1 MAGDGCRWGDPARV
15 TVWQAGPMLEGLL
28 AEGVV
33 TGAAFILLLVGMVGV
48 VLPVLPG
55 SLLIIL
61 TLVTWAVLLGGT
73 AVWAAAVVGVALAVV
88 GWTASTVLTGR
99 VLQRERIPR
108 GPILIA
114 VLAALVGMVLLPPV
128 GLFLGFGVGLFGAE
142 YLRRERDW
150 QAAAQASLKALR
162 AMGLGILVEFGLA
175 GLAVSSF
182 LIGTLVHLL
191 A

>member
-1 MAGDGCRWGDPARV
+1 MLDGPV
-15 TVWQAGPMLEGLL
+15 
-28 AEGVV
+28 AEGVT
-33 TGAAFILLLVGMVGV
+33 TGVALVLLLVGMAGV

-61 TLVTWAVLLGGT
+61 TLLTWAVLIGGT
-73 AVWAAAVVGVALAVV
+73 AVWVAAGLGMVLAAV
-88 GWTASTVLTGR
+88 GWAASTVLTGQA
-99 VLQRERIPR
+99 LHREQIPR

-114 VLAALVGMVLLPPV
+114 VLAALVGLVMLPPL
-128 GLFLGFGVGLFGAE
+128 GLFIGFALGLFGAE

-182 LIGTLVHLL
+182 LIGALVHLL
-191 A
+191 S